1 MCLPNLLES
10 CDIRALTNSTIV
22 HLLLMNYA
30 IFDTTIAVVQTTK
43 RSLVMEILGHLKV
56 GILLRVKYP
65 KLCRMLQ

>member
-10 CDIRALTNSTIV
+10 CDIRTLTNSTIV